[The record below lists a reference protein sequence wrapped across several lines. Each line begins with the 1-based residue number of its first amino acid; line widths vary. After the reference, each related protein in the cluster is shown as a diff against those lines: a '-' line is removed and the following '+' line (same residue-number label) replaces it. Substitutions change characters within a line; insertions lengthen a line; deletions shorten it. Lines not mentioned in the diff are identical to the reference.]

1 MIMRRLTP
9 EDAVKAFLEHRQMYT
24 IEQIEY
30 GTKSMD
36 EFLELV
42 EANALVTF
50 EDAPAAEK
58 EPAEE
63 GRTETTA
70 TEQGAPAE
78 AVEKPKQARKEI
90 NVGWII
96 TLRNEGKS
104 AKEIA
109 AETGYSIQSVYRYM
123 GKKK

>member
-1 MIMRRLTP
+1 MIMKRLTP
-9 EDAVKAFLEHRQMYT
+9 EDAYRALKENRKIYSVTE
-24 IEQIEY
+24 IETTEKGPMEVLDMIF
-30 GTKSMD
+30 G
-36 EFLELV
+36 
-42 EANALVTF
+42 ANDLIMF
-50 EDAPAAEK
+50 EEAPAPEK

-63 GRTETTA
+63 GRTEPTA
-70 TEQGAPAE
+70 TGQASQPE

-123 GKKK
+123 PKR

>member
-9 EDAVKAFLEHRQMYT
+9 EDAYRALKENKEIYSITQVEM
-24 IEQIEY
+24 
-30 GTKSMD
+30 TKDPMEVLD
-36 EFLELV
+36 MIFG
-42 EANALVTF
+42 ANDLITF
-50 EDAPAAEK
+50 EEAPAPEK
-58 EPAEE
+58 EPADE
-63 GRTETTA
+63 GRTEATA
-70 TEQGAPAE
+70 TEQASQPE

-90 NVGWII
+90 NIGWII

-123 GKKK
+123 PKR

>member
-30 GTKSMD
+30 GSRSMD

-42 EANALVTF
+42 EEGALVTF
-50 EDAPAAEK
+50 EETAQK

-63 GRTETTA
+63 GRPETTA
-70 TEQGAPAE
+70 TEQGTPAE

>member
-1 MIMRRLTP
+1 MIMRRLAP
-9 EDAVKAFLEHRQMYT
+9 EDTLRAFLENRKIYQLQEIDIRAMHMT
-24 IEQIEY
+24 
-30 GTKSMD
+30 
-36 EFLELV
+36 V
-42 EANALVTF
+42 EEMCERDDLVTF
-50 EDAPAAEK
+50 EDTAEK

-63 GRTETTA
+63 GRDETTA
-70 TEQGAPAE
+70 TEQAAPAE

-109 AETGYSIQSVYRYM
+109 AETGYSIQNVYRHM